1 MTRRSSA
8 PLLLAL
14 AAGVSP
20 AAGARADETRANETR
35 ADETREEVPSTIAVL
50 CAPGDRFGLRVVAEL
65 ESLGFRVELLD
76 PAAEPVS
83 RASLEASAR
92 QAGAIAAIR
101 AIPSGRGV
109 EVWIADRVTGKT
121 VLREMASRAGD
132 GGAEELDDAAL
143 ALRVVELLRASLLEA
158 SLPEPPPGELPA
170 TPEIREKLR
179 VPAPSALADAPA
191 PAHPQP
197 APAHAQ
203 ELHVSLAPG
212 VLLSPGGLGAAVSA
226 DLGLAWMPSEH
237 VGVVAFAAIPLT
249 SARHER
255 PDLSVDLSALLVGGG
270 VRFTPRARRWAP
282 SADLGLAALSLRTA
296 GLVAGADATTGESSA
311 VTVAPFTR
319 LGLAFAVTPWL
330 RLRADVLTGAI
341 VQGVS
346 VQIEGNEIATWGRPF
361 LLSSA
366 GVYIRWF

>member
-14 AAGVSP
+14 AAL
-20 AAGARADETRANETR
+20 AAAASAATDTR
-35 ADETREEVPSTIAVL
+35 ADETREELPSTIAVL
-50 CAPGDRFGLRVVAEL
+50 SAPGDRFGLRVVAEL

-92 QAGAIAAIR
+92 EAGALAAIR

-121 VLREMASRAGD
+121 VLREMAGRAGD

-170 TPEIREKLR
+170 TREIREKLR
-179 VPAPSALADAPA
+179 VPAPSALSDAPA
-191 PAHPQP
+191 PAP
-197 APAHAQ
+197 APAHVQ
-203 ELHVSLAPG
+203 ELRVSLAPG

-249 SARHER
+249 NARKER
-255 PDLSVDLSALLVGGG
+255 QDLSVDLSALLAGGG
-270 VRFTPRARRWAP
+270 VRFTTHARRWAP
-282 SADLGLAALSLRTA
+282 SADLGLAALALRTA
-296 GLVAGADATTGESSA
+296 GLVAGAASTRGESSA

-330 RLRADVLTGAI
+330 RLRADVLAGAI

-366 GVYIRWF
+366 GVDIRQF